1 MSLKYTMLQL
11 AVDTSVKV
19 HTNAGNDGDPSTTIN
34 NVSKLGADSVMS
46 GILNGV
52 YFMIGI
58 AAVISIIVGGII
70 YATSGGDPNGA
81 KRGKDIILYAIIGL
95 VVSLMAFVITGFVIA
110 RVG

>member
-1 MSLKYTMLQL
+1 MSLKDTLLQF
-11 AVDTSVKV
+11 AVATSTKLPVNGGESTSVQ
-19 HTNAGNDGDPSTTIN
+19 
-34 NVSKLGADSVMS
+34 NVYKLDSNTVLS
-46 GILNGV
+46 SVLNSV

-58 AAVISIIVGGII
+58 AAVISIILGGII